1 MRPPPAPQQEGD
13 SSGPVTPTTP
23 TTPTMPITPTTP
35 GAQPGVQTG
44 TFTFTLSFADR
55 FFLGGAQM
63 IFSLCK
69 LICRWCQTSRKST
82 PVLSSERET
91 TESS

>member
-13 SSGPVTPTTP
+13 SSGPLTPTTP

-55 FFLGGAQM
+55 FFFRWSTNDLL
-63 IFSLCK
+63 SL
-69 LICRWCQTSRKST
+69 QTDLQVVPNLKEVKPCPLLRKGNN
-82 PVLSSERET
+82 
-91 TESS
+91 

>member
-13 SSGPVTPTTP
+13 SAGPVTPTTP

-44 TFTFTLSFADR
+44 TFTFT
-55 FFLGGAQM
+55 G
-63 IFSLCK
+63 
-69 LICRWCQTSRKST
+69 
-82 PVLSSERET
+82 
-91 TESS
+91 

>member
-35 GAQPGVQTG
+35 VAQPGVQTG
-44 TFTFTLSFADR
+44 TFTLTLSFADS
-55 FFLGGAQM
+55 FF
-63 IFSLCK
+63 
-69 LICRWCQTSRKST
+69 
-82 PVLSSERET
+82 
-91 TESS
+91 

>member
-44 TFTFTLSFADR
+44 TFTFT
-55 FFLGGAQM
+55 
-63 IFSLCK
+63 
-69 LICRWCQTSRKST
+69 
-82 PVLSSERET
+82 
-91 TESS
+91 